1 MLKSEAE
8 DQRKTNVEPSER
20 RRGEANENTA
30 SGHAHLHR
38 QTHWIAVQRYHCT
51 HHFDVSKGHLLLTC
65 NMLPAIQIALFGIQ
79 LCVSFLVV
87 FFVPFLFRRSEKAHL
102 FPQPAII

>member
-8 DQRKTNVEPSER
+8 EQRKTNVEPSER

-30 SGHAHLHR
+30 NGHAHLHR
-38 QTHWIAVQRYHCT
+38 QTHCIAVQLFHCT
-51 HHFDVSKGHLLLTC
+51 HHFDVSEGHLHLTC

-87 FFVPFLFRRSEKAHL
+87 LLCPIFIQVF
-102 FPQPAII
+102 